1 MGCTVTSV
9 SMTCLNWL
17 PSTAGETAFAAGD
30 LAQAGHKRYSAGD
43 SVKFWWFDGRDL
55 SDAGV
60 FPTATYDKV
69 KSETVT
75 LVFS

>member
-17 PSTAGETAFAAGD
+17 PSTAGEAAFASGGT
-30 LAQAGHKRYSAGD
+30 AQAGHKRYSAGD
-43 SVKFWWFDGRDL
+43 SVKFWWFDGRKIDNV
-55 SDAGV
+55 SV
-60 FPTATYDKV
+60 YPTETYDKY

-75 LVFS
+75 LVLS